1 MLQLEREAV
10 PRGDRLVFT
19 VGSAGFRRSDL
30 VAAAE
35 AWGEWARLVQAV
47 REELAC
53 DGRSVEAGEVT
64 AAANGFRRAR
74 GLLAAEDLET
84 WLAERDVSVAD
95 WLSHVRRSLLRDRGG
110 IPDTLPPAS
119 GQGVWVRA
127 ICSGVL
133 GELAERLAAGAACA
147 AAQAIPVDP
156 ASPARLD
163 AARERLGASAATEA
177 ALGRELG
184 ARRLEWTSV
193 DCRTCLFPDSEVA
206 AEAALCVREDGRA
219 FEDVAGEA
227 AGVETRRVRLLA
239 GELEPDLAAALLA
252 AEPGELVGPVEVRGG
267 SRLALIEAKTPPSS
281 ADPELRARAAAIVA
295 ARAVAR
301 AVDEH
306 VRWHERL

>member
-1 MLQLEREAV
+1 MLELEREAV
-10 PRGDRLVFT
+10 PRSDRLVFT
-19 VGSAGFRRSDL
+19 VGSAGFRRRDL

-35 AWGEWARLVQAV
+35 AWGEWARLVQVV

-53 DGRSVEAGEVT
+53 DGRPVEAGEVT

-74 GLLAAEDLET
+74 GLLAAEDLEA

-95 WLSHVRRSLLRDRGG
+95 WLDHVRRSLLRDRGG

-119 GQGVWVRA
+119 GQGVWVHG

-147 AAQAIPVDP
+147 VAQTLPVDP

-163 AARERLGASAATEA
+163 AARERLGAAAASEA

-193 DCRTCLFPDSEVA
+193 DCRTCLFPDREVA
-206 AEAALCVREDGRA
+206 AEAALCIREDGRA

-227 AGVETRRVRLLA
+227 GVETRRARLLA
-239 GELEPDLAAALLA
+239 GELEPELAAALLA
-252 AEPGELVGPVEVRGG
+252 AEPGELVGPVEIPGG
-267 SRLALIEAKTPPSS
+267 SRLALVEAKTPPSS
-281 ADPELRARAAAIVA
+281 ADPALRARAAAIVA